1 MRRLAEMV
9 FAVFLGWCAVFAG
22 TAAVQ
27 QAAAQQNTPGD
38 YFFEAETLN
47 PGLADTASINRD
59 TPQATIESFFHHA
72 RAGDYVTAA
81 HLLDL
86 SAIEPAKQRS
96 AGAQLARQLEQILN
110 RKVWLKWEDIP
121 DRPDGLDVTAR
132 PKDPMAGKPRRSLR
146 LALIDLDDRPVPIRL
161 ARVKPAGGDPVWVF
175 AAQTVENL
183 PALYQLYG
191 KSWLEQSLPDWAREQ
206 VIVGIAAWQLIAM
219 PALLISAVLAGW
231 IVYRIFRNTGE
242 RLAPRFS
249 GRLLRRLALS
259 LAVLTGAVVSYLMQR
274 HLFVFSATID
284 TFLGPLM
291 LIILFG
297 GGLTVFVQTIDMI
310 LERTLIRDIAELE
323 KPENREM
330 RAFQTNLSAFRRIG
344 IVLAVVFA
352 AGLLMTQIN
361 LFATTGVALIGSAG
375 VVTLILAYAARSA
388 LSNIMASLQIA
399 ISKTAAVGDSLYFE
413 DRWCYVEKINFTYV
427 QLKTWD
433 KRRLIVPVTYFVS
446 EPFENWTKRDPTMTK
461 VVRLRLHHSADVDSL
476 RERFEDFVES
486 NDKII
491 DKDGAR
497 VLVVDHDDTG
507 MLVGFYAT
515 AEEPLTAWTLEC
527 ELREAMLK
535 AVSELELERRGGLQ
549 FLPAERDSRVS
560 DFADR
565 QYAKQDNANSAADEA

>member
-1 MRRLAEMV
+1 MAATAILV
-9 FAVFLGWCAVFAG
+9 LLGWCAGFAG
-22 TAAVQ
+22 AAQ
-27 QAAAQQNTPGD
+27 AQQNGTAD
-38 YFFEAETLN
+38 AYFETGPLN
-47 PGLADTASINRD
+47 PGLVDTVRIDRD
-59 TPQATIESFFHHA
+59 TPQATVESFLHHS
-72 RAGDYVTAA
+72 RAGNYAAAA

-86 SAIEPAKQRS
+86 GAIEPERQS
-96 AGAQLARQLEQILN
+96 SVGAERARQLEQILN

-121 DRPDGLDVTAR
+121 DRRDGLDVTAS
-132 PKDPMAGKPRRSLR
+132 PKELLAGEPRRSIR

-161 ARVKPAGGDPVWVF
+161 ERVKPAGGDPVWVF
-175 AAQTVENL
+175 AAQTVDNL
-183 PALYQLYG
+183 PALDRLYG
-191 KSWLEQSLPDWAREQ
+191 ESWLERSLPDWARQQ
-206 VIVGIAAWQLIAM
+206 VTAGLAAWQVIAI
-219 PALLISAVLAGW
+219 PVLLISSLLAGW
-231 IVYRIFRNTGE
+231 CVYRLLRDAGQ

-249 GRLLRRLALS
+249 GRLLGRLALS
-259 LAVLTGAVVSYLMQR
+259 LAVLTGAIVAYLVQR

-291 LIILFG
+291 LLVLLG

-413 DRWCYVEKINFTYV
+413 NRWCYVEKINFTYV

-461 VVRLRLHHSADVDSL
+461 VVRLRLHHSADVDAL
-476 RERFEDFVES
+476 RARFQQFVES
-486 NDKII
+486 DDKVI

-497 VLVVDHDDTG
+497 VLVVDHDATG
-507 MLVGFYAT
+507 MVVGFYAT
-515 AEEPLTAWTLEC
+515 AEEPLTAWTMEC

-535 AVSELELERRGGLQ
+535 AARELELERSEGMQ
-549 FLPAERDSRVS
+549 YLPAERESRIS
-560 DFADR
+560 DFTTRTNEDQDSDR
-565 QYAKQDNANSAADEA
+565 PGVEGP

>member
-1 MRRLAEMV
+1 MRIFLTLLLIILA
-9 FAVFLGWCAVFAG
+9 ASYTGAAG
-22 TAAVQ
+22 IAADQ
-27 QAAAQQNTPGD
+27 QSGSGNP
-38 YFFEAETLN
+38 YFEVESLN
-47 PGLADTASINRD
+47 PGLGDSGRINRD
-59 TPQATIESFFHHA
+59 TPQATVESFLYHA
-72 RAGDYVTAA
+72 RAGNHATAA

-86 SAIEPAKQRS
+86 SQIEPDSQRRV
-96 AGAQLARQLEQILN
+96 GIERARQLEQILN

-121 DRPDGLDVTAR
+121 DRQDGLDVTAS
-132 PKDPMAGKPRRSLR
+132 PKALMAGQPRRSIR
-146 LALIDLDDRPVPIRL
+146 LALIDLEDRPVPIRL
-161 ARVKPAGGDPVWVF
+161 ERVKPTGGSPVWVF
-175 AAQTVENL
+175 AAQTVDNL
-183 PALYQLYG
+183 PALHELYG
-191 KSWLEQSLPDWAREQ
+191 ENQFERSLPDWAREQ
-206 VIVGIAAWQLIAM
+206 VATGLAAWQLIAM
-219 PALLISAVLAGW
+219 PVLLISSVLTGW
-231 IVYRIFRNTGE
+231 LVYRIFRNTGD
-242 RLAPRFS
+242 RLKPHFS

-259 LAVLTGAVVSYLMQR
+259 LAILTGAIVGYLVQR

-291 LIILFG
+291 LLILFG
-297 GGLTVFVQTIDMI
+297 GGLAVFVQTIDMI

-413 DRWCYVEKINFTYV
+413 NRWCYVEKINFTYV

-446 EPFENWTKRDPTMTK
+446 EPFENWTKRDPNMTK
-461 VVRLRLHHSADVDSL
+461 VVRLRLHHSADIDAL
-476 RERFEDFVES
+476 RARFEQFVES
-486 NDKII
+486 NDKVI
-491 DKDGAR
+491 DKDAAR
-497 VLVVDHDDTG
+497 VLVVDHDATG
-507 MLVGFYAT
+507 MVVGFYAT
-515 AEEPLTAWTLEC
+515 AEEPLSAWSMEC

-535 AVSELELERRGGLQ
+535 AARELELERNQGMQ
-549 FLPAERDSRVS
+549 YLPAERESRVA
-560 DFADR
+560 DFTA
-565 QYAKQDNANSAADEA
+565 QAEKPQDNDSKNEPEAEPGA

>member
-1 MRRLAEMV
+1 MRLLLAIFLTV
-9 FAVFLGWCAVFAG
+9 FVASFTGSSDI
-22 TAAVQ
+22 
-27 QAAAQQNTPGD
+27 AAAQQSGSDNS
-38 YFFEAETLN
+38 YFEVETLN
-47 PGLADTASINRD
+47 PGLGDSGRINRD
-59 TPQATIESFFHHA
+59 TPQATVESFLHHA
-72 RAGDYVTAA
+72 RAGDHATAA

-86 SAIEPAKQRS
+86 GQIEPDSQRHV
-96 AGAQLARQLEQILN
+96 GAQRARQLEQILT

-121 DRPDGLDVTAR
+121 DRPDGLDITAS
-132 PKDPMAGKPRRSLR
+132 PKALMAGEPRRSIR
-146 LALIDLDDRPVPIRL
+146 LALIDLEDRPVPISL
-161 ARVKPAGGDPVWVF
+161 ERVKPADGAPVWVF
-175 AAQTVENL
+175 AAQTVDNL
-183 PALYQLYG
+183 PALHDLYG
-191 KSWLEQSLPDWAREQ
+191 ENWFERSLPNWARAQ
-206 VIVGIAAWQLIAM
+206 VTSGLEAWQLIAM
-219 PALLISAVLAGW
+219 PVLLISSVLAGW
-231 IVYRIFRNTGE
+231 LVYRIFRNTGE
-242 RLAPRFS
+242 RLTPRFS

-259 LAVLTGAVVSYLMQR
+259 LAILTGAVIGYVMQR

-291 LIILFG
+291 LLILFG

-352 AGLLMTQIN
+352 AGLLMMQVN

-413 DRWCYVEKINFTYV
+413 NRWCYVEKINFTYV

-446 EPFENWTKRDPTMTK
+446 EPFENWTKRDPNMTK
-461 VVRLRLHHSADVDSL
+461 VVKLRLHHSADIDSL
-476 RERFEDFVES
+476 RARFEDFVAS
-486 NDKII
+486 NDKVI

-497 VLVVDHDDTG
+497 VLVVDHDATG
-507 MLVGFYAT
+507 MQVGFYAT
-515 AEEPLTAWTLEC
+515 AEEPLTAWTMEC

-535 AVSELELERRGGLQ
+535 AVRELELERGDGPQ
-549 FLPAERDSRVS
+549 YLPAERESKVA
-560 DFADR
+560 DFAAERDGEAER
-565 QYAKQDNANSAADEA
+565 GNAAPARDDET